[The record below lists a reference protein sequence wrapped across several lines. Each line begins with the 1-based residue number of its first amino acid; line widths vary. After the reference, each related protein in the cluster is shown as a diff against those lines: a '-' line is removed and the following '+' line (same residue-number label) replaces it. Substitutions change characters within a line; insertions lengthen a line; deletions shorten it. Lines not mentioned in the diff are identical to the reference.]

1 MHWMQNNQQRPQ
13 RVVIVTGGEIAA
25 EDLQQIHSQDWII
38 GVDGGVVT
46 LLKQGMIPHMAVGD
60 FDTAGARIDPELLQR
75 QVMVKKLPR
84 AKGLTDT
91 DYAVEQALALAPERI
106 VLLGAL
112 GGPRFDHALGNLFL
126 LEKIR
131 SAGVAGM
138 IWSKSSMIRLLVGPE
153 EDEILASSFPFLSL
167 LPITDQVSGVT
178 LTGFLYPLHQ
188 ATLRR
193 GDTLGISNEL
203 TGPWGKIAIAKGK
216 LLVIESMD

>member
-1 MHWMQNNQQRPQ
+1 MRTKFKLKDLG
-13 RVVIVTGGEIAA
+13 VILKDAFKDWNEDDAFTHAA
-25 EDLQQIHSQDWII
+25 
-38 GVDGGVVT
+38 
-46 LLKQGMIPHMAVGD
+46 AVSYYAI
-60 FDTAGARIDPELLQR
+60 FS
-75 QVMVKKLPR
+75 LP
-84 AKGLTDT
+84 AILIL
-91 DYAVEQALALAPERI
+91 VI
-106 VLLGAL
+106 
-112 GGPRFDHALGNLFL
+112 N
-126 LEKIR
+126 I
-131 SAGVAGM
+131 AGM